1 MIGSALG
8 FGWEAYKLVDKNPRF
23 FGLQMRRSIEAR
35 HNRREQS
42 AERAGAL

>member
-8 FGWEAYKLVDKNPRF
+8 FGWEAYKLGDKNLRF
-23 FGLQMRRSIEAR
+23 FGSQMKRSIEAR
-35 HNRREQS
+35 YNRREQS